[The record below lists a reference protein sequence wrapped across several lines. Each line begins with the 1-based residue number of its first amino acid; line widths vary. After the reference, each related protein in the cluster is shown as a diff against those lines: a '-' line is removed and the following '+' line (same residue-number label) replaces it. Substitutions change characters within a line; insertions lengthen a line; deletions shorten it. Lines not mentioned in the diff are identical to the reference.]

1 MFHQCSRPT
10 DEPTVWRCKVQQRY
24 PILWVM
30 VQRWM
35 CSWFCRDILPWS
47 SKSAEFPF
55 QSRFHRPESAWAES
69 LEGNRSS
76 LLLYELHRVRN
87 LPIQL
92 LQCNVLSPS
101 CFQHHSDLEWKEAVH
116 ASTHQRDS
124 WGVAGRFNI
133 ILILKFW
140 HVVLTENEVVGPKDL
155 SKWSGSDGIHRTGF
169 QIDKNCSWY
178 IFSTW
183 KICRVDN
190 NKLSV
195 MVASSNFQIEDN
207 ARNATR
213 TREMKC
219 FKGQQAIPV
228 ASL

>member
-1 MFHQCSRPT
+1 MLVGDYFPELK
-10 DEPTVWRCKVQQRY
+10 DEDCEMWVFRTKNHTYLWWRYTIPWRRSGFRTVR
-24 PILWVM
+24 
-30 VQRWM
+30 
-35 CSWFCRDILPWS
+35 
-47 SKSAEFPF
+47 
-55 QSRFHRPESAWAES
+55 
-69 LEGNRSS
+69 
-76 LLLYELHRVRN
+76 
-87 LPIQL
+87 L

-101 CFQHHSDLEWKEAVH
+101 CFQHHSDLEWKEAAH
-116 ASTHQRDS
+116 ASTHQGNS

-195 MVASSNFQIEDN
+195 MVARSYFQIEDN